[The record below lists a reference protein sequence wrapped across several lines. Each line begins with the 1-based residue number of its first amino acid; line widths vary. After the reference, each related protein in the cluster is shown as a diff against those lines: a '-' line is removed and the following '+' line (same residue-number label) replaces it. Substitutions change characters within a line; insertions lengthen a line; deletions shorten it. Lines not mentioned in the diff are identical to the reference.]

1 MSQPTHTHTANTS
14 VEHSK
19 KGVGK
24 LLAIFIVP
32 PLLVVLV
39 ILAFWIVPALQS
51 NTEDGRQPTGGAR
64 LHEPTN
70 R

>member
-1 MSQPTHTHTANTS
+1 MSQSTLADKS

-19 KGVGK
+19 AGRGK
-24 LLAIFIVP
+24 VLAIFIVP

-39 ILAFWIVPALQS
+39 LLAFWIIPGLQA